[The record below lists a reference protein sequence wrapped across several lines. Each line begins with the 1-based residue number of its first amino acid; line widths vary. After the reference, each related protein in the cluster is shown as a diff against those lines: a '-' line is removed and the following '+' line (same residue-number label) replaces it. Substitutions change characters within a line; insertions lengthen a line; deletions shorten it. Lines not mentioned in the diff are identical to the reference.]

1 MKVKDNEMHQEEFSF
16 LNDKKELIEII
27 SILQDRFNPADI
39 NDYRTSLLIIL
50 NSLFLRED
58 DLTSDLKYKLYGLLD
73 TAMARTEK
81 YMNNEEQKI
90 EDSKRH
96 EPNTQ
101 ELVNEIYT
109 KILPYYMQ
117 NGIDL
122 RRRGERK
129 VEKEG
134 ICQ

>member
-1 MKVKDNEMHQEEFSF
+1 M
-16 LNDKKELIEII
+16 
-27 SILQDRFNPADI
+27 
-39 NDYRTSLLIIL
+39 LIIL

>member
-1 MKVKDNEMHQEEFSF
+1 M
-16 LNDKKELIEII
+16 
-27 SILQDRFNPADI
+27 
-39 NDYRTSLLIIL
+39 IIL

-73 TAMARTEK
+73 TAMDRTEK

-90 EDSKRH
+90 ENSKRH

>member
-1 MKVKDNEMHQEEFSF
+1 MNNNEMYKEEFSF

-73 TAMARTEK
+73 TAMDRTEK

-90 EDSKRH
+90 ENSKKH

>member
-1 MKVKDNEMHQEEFSF
+1 MHQEEFSF

-73 TAMARTEK
+73 TAMDRTEK

-90 EDSKRH
+90 ENSKRH